1 MTWAQKRVVP
11 LALVIVAIAAAV
23 LISTGDGDGASRA
36 RAGHGR
42 LAGLPDSTGADLAAC
57 GDPVAST
64 VGYMARR
71 TYRNDGSGLNSV
83 YSRGRV
89 EGSRALADAVARGDA
104 AGATTALRKVLY
116 HQITRIAV
124 YRGVSLLAEIGHEPA
139 LAPVRGVLKD
149 RSGRVVGRYVF
160 SIQGDGAF
168 AGLTGSSASSQVII
182 RDGTRQL
189 VGSLVPG
196 PAQIPDRGA
205 VSYAGVT
212 YGAYSFAGTSFT
224 GGRIRISYLIP
235 PDGVA
240 SVCGS
245 SPEATV
251 LNTIARRAL
260 GIYHGELFSAQ
271 TQAAAQI
278 ISRSQAMIAAVQSS
292 SPTAVRAAIVGL
304 FRTRLHIV
312 RIRVTSA
319 GSLINDVGG
328 PAVLA
333 PVAGEFH
340 DRAGRVIGQFLFSL
354 QDDAGYLK
362 LVHIFSGG
370 EVLMRVGGR
379 QVAGT
384 ISPGP
389 AHPPDFGPVT
399 YRGVTYQ
406 AFSFPATAF
415 PNSPLRITI
424 LIVASRYL

>member
-1 MTWAQKRVVP
+1 MRAFGYAVV
-11 LALVIVAIAAAV
+11 VATIATAV
-23 LISTGDGDGASRA
+23 LISTGDGDGAPHGGF
-36 RAGHGR
+36 GHRGFG
-42 LAGLPDSTGADLAAC
+42 ASPAAPGLDLAAC

-64 VGYMARR
+64 VGHMARR
-71 TYRNDGSGLNSV
+71 TYDNDRSGLNSV

-89 EGSRALADAVARGDA
+89 EGSRALADAVARGDG
-104 AGATTALRKVLY
+104 AGATAALRKVLY
-116 HQITRIAV
+116 RQITRIAV
-124 YRGVSLLAEIGHEPA
+124 YRGSSMLAEIGHEPA
-139 LAPVRGVLKD
+139 LAPVSGVLRD

-160 SIQGDGAF
+160 SIQGDAGF
-168 AGLTGSSASSQVII
+168 AGLTGSSASSQVVIA
-182 RDGTRQL
+182 DGTRQL

-196 PAQIPDRGA
+196 PAQIPDRGR
-205 VSYAGVT
+205 VSYGGVT
-212 YGAYSFAGTSFT
+212 YSVYSFTGTSFT
-224 GGRIRISYLIP
+224 GGPIRISYLIP
-235 PDGVA
+235 PNGVA
-240 SVCGS
+240 SMCGS

-251 LNTIARRAL
+251 LNTIAARAL

-271 TQAAAQI
+271 TQAAARV
-278 ISRSQAMIAAVQSS
+278 ISRSQDMIAAVRSS
-292 SPTAVRAAIVGL
+292 SPTAVRAATVRL

-312 RIRVTSA
+312 RIRVTHA
-319 GSLINDVGG
+319 GRLINDIGG

-340 DRAGRVIGQFLFSL
+340 DAAGGVIGRFLFSL

-362 LVHIFSGG
+362 LVRIYSGG

-389 AHPPDFGPVT
+389 ANPPDYGPVT

-415 PNSPLRITI
+415 PNSPLRISI
-424 LIVASRYL
+424 LIIPSRYL